1 MALVDFPIVPLTD
14 KDDETVRVNKHAI
27 IDVRIINA
35 GKADGQE
42 QNWFV
47 QVTTVMGK
55 YHLLR
60 LEGAPYATKAAA
72 LTARDA
78 FLETFN

>member
-1 MALVDFPIVPLTD
+1 MALADFPIVPLTD
-14 KDDETVRVNKHAI
+14 PTDETVRVNKHAI

-35 GKADGQE
+35 GKTPSQE

-55 YHLLR
+55 FHLLK
-60 LEGAPYATKAAA
+60 LENAPYSTKAAA

-78 FLETFN
+78 FLATFN